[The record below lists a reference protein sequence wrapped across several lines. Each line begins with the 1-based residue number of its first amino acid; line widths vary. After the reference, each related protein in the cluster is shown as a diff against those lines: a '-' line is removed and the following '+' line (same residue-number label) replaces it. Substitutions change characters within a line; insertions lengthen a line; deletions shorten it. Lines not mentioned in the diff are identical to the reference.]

1 MVKIV
6 TGVSRVGQDSAGGI
20 ILGMGAPTVFV
31 NGTPVAVVGDAVSPH
46 GPPVPPH
53 TGPVMQTGSSTV
65 FANGI
70 PVCRAGDLANCGH
83 AASGSQN
90 VFAG

>member
-6 TGVSRVGQDSAGGI
+6 AGVSRVRQDSAGGI
-20 ILGMGAPTVFV
+20 IVGMGAPTVFV
-31 NGTPVAVVGDAVSPH
+31 NGTPVAVVGYAGSPH
-46 GPPVPPH
+46 GPPIPPH
-53 TGPVMQTGSSTV
+53 IGPVMQTGSSTV

-70 PVCRAGDLANCGH
+70 PVCRAGDLATCGH
-83 AASGSQN
+83 AATGSQN

>member
-6 TGVSRVGQDSAGGI
+6 TGVSRVGVDSAGGI

-31 NGTPVAVVGDAVSPH
+31 NGRPVVVVGDAVSPH
-46 GPPVPPH
+46 GPPIPPH
-53 TGPVMQTGSSTV
+53 IGPVMQTGSSTV
-65 FANGI
+65 SANGI

-83 AASGSQN
+83 TATGSQN

>member
-6 TGVSRVGQDSAGGI
+6 AGVSRVRQDSAGGI

-31 NGTPVAVVGDAVSPH
+31 NGTPVAVVGDAVVPH
-46 GPPVPPH
+46 FPPVPPH
-53 TGPVMQTGSSTV
+53 IVPVMQTGSSTV
-65 FANGI
+65 FANGKQ
-70 PVCRAGDLANCGH
+70 VCRAGDLANCGH
-83 AASGSQN
+83 AATGSQN

>member
-6 TGVSRVGQDSAGGI
+6 TGVSRVGEDSAGGI

-31 NGTPVAVVGDAVSPH
+31 NGRPVVVVGDAVSPH
-46 GPPVPPH
+46 GPPIPPH
-53 TGPVMQTGSSTV
+53 IGPVMQTGSSTV
-65 FANGI
+65 FANGK
-70 PVCRAGDLANCGH
+70 PACRAGDLANCGH
-83 AASGSQN
+83 TATGSQN